1 MNKVFI
7 NFSYVE
13 VGTVNFED
21 CYTLSRAC
29 KNLLTASIK
38 KDGQPPPR
46 LPIISVEI
54 PQYQLVVH

>member
-1 MNKVFI
+1 MTKRSI
-7 NFSYVE
+7 NLTNLE

-21 CYTLSRAC
+21 CYILSRAC
-29 KNLLTASIK
+29 KNLLIASIK

-54 PQYQLVVH
+54 PQYRLVVH